1 MAAGAALMS
10 MNAIFW
16 TVLAAVV
23 GSGSQARLG
32 LRHIAALMA
41 CGAVG
46 GLVFHIASRW
56 FRSAE
61 SSRNYGPW
69 ACAGVTAVF
78 TAVPINAMLGGR
90 DVALEI
96 TLFLSTPWMVVLYS
110 VGGALCGY
118 MAGRWV
124 GSLERIA

>member
-1 MAAGAALMS
+1 M
-10 MNAIFW
+10 
-16 TVLAAVV
+16 
-23 GSGSQARLG
+23 
-32 LRHIAALMA
+32 
-41 CGAVG
+41 
-46 GLVFHIASRW
+46 
-56 FRSAE
+56 
-61 SSRNYGPW
+61 
-69 ACAGVTAVF
+69 
-78 TAVPINAMLGGR
+78 PINAMLGGR